1 MFSKKL
7 SLASE
12 YRRTIASVL
21 LVAAGAAFAAP
32 DFSTKSAEDSAE
44 DKALQTQKIPEA
56 LTGVKLNVGP
66 KVL

>member
-21 LVAAGAAFAAP
+21 LVAVGAAFAAP
-32 DFSTKSAEDSAE
+32 DFSTKSAED
-44 DKALQTQKIPEA
+44 KALQTQKIPKA
-56 LTGVKLNVGP
+56 PTGVKLNVGP